1 MCLVSDPDSIDGAAK
16 DVLRA
21 SIRTAR
27 RERSAGERERSAEA
41 IAEHAGHLLRSLSD
55 GLPLLVAAYL
65 SMPTEPGTDPLIA
78 RAHADH
84 DAVWVPRVEG
94 EDLAWVAYRP
104 STPVHIGR
112 FGTREPEGP
121 AVRPGDLVG
130 MDVMFVPALAVD
142 EMGRR
147 LGQGGG
153 YFDRMLATF
162 PRHVDGGPLI
172 VAVLFDDEVLTEVPI
187 ERHDCCVDVAL
198 TPSGLLDLG

>member
-1 MCLVSDPDSIDGAAK
+1 MSDPDSAAGATK
-16 DVLRA
+16 DAFRSRIRA
-21 SIRTAR
+21 ARRARTAQ
-27 RERSAGERERSAEA
+27 ERDRAADA
-41 IAEHAGHLLRSLSD
+41 IAEHAGHLLRSLSGD
-55 GLPLLVAAYL
+55 MPLLVASYL
-65 SMPTEPGTDPLIA
+65 SLPTEPGTDPLIA

-104 STPVHIGR
+104 GTPVHTGA
-112 FGTREPEGP
+112 FGTREPQGP

-153 YFDRMLATF
+153 YFDRMLAAF

-172 VAVLFDDEVLTEVPI
+172 VAVLFDEEVLPEVPV
-187 ERHDCCVDVAL
+187 EDHDCCVDVAL

>member
-1 MCLVSDPDSIDGAAK
+1 MSDPDSAAGATK
-16 DVLRA
+16 DAFRSRIRA
-21 SIRTAR
+21 ARRARTAQ
-27 RERSAGERERSAEA
+27 ERDRAADA
-41 IAEHAGHLLRSLSD
+41 IAEHAGHLLRSLSGD
-55 GLPLLVAAYL
+55 MPLLVAAYL
-65 SMPTEPGTDPLIA
+65 SLPTEPGTDPLIA

-94 EDLAWVAYRP
+94 EDLAWVSYRP
-104 STPVHIGR
+104 GTPVRTGA

-162 PRHVDGGPLI
+162 PRHADGGPLI
-172 VAVLFDDEVLTEVPI
+172 VAVLFDDEVLPEVPI
-187 ERHDCCVDVAL
+187 EDHDCCVDVAL

>member
-1 MCLVSDPDSIDGAAK
+1 MSDPDSAAGATK
-16 DVLRA
+16 DAFRSRIRA
-21 SIRTAR
+21 ARRARTAQ
-27 RERSAGERERSAEA
+27 ERDRAADA
-41 IAEHAGHLLRSLSD
+41 IAEHAGHLLRSLSGD
-55 GLPLLVAAYL
+55 MPLLVAAYL
-65 SMPTEPGTDPLIA
+65 SLPTEPGTDPLIA

-94 EDLAWVAYRP
+94 EDLAWVSYRP
-104 STPVHIGR
+104 GTRVRTGA

-162 PRHVDGGPLI
+162 PRHADGGPLI
-172 VAVLFDDEVLTEVPI
+172 VAVLFDDEVLPEVPI
-187 ERHDCCVDVAL
+187 EDHDCCVDVAL